1 MNPSSSQTSN
11 QLTLNNNVFK
21 IYHQNIRILRN
32 KLHELIGHLHP
43 VLPHVICLTEHHLNM
58 LEKTYVNIEGY
69 TIGAQ
74 FCRVSYAKG
83 GAIIYVHN
91 SLQYINNDLSKY
103 AKEKDTEIC
112 AVKTSINSLNILI
125 ITIYRAPSGNFNY
138 FLQQLNSILQFI

>member
-1 MNPSSSQTSN
+1 M
-11 QLTLNNNVFK
+11 
-21 IYHQNIRILRN
+21 
-32 KLHELIGHLHP
+32 
-43 VLPHVICLTEHHLNM
+43 
-58 LEKTYVNIEGY
+58 
-69 TIGAQ
+69 
-74 FCRVSYAKG
+74 SYAKG

-103 AKEKDTEIC
+103 AKEKDSEIC